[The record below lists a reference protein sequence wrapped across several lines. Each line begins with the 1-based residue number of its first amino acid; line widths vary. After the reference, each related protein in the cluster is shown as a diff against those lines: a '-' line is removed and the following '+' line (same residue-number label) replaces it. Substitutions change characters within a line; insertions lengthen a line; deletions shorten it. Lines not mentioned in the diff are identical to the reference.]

1 MSMRWLYTLQQAWR
15 YRFRLR
21 DIAKLSHCQATLD
34 LTPAYL
40 QTHHIQVLILDFD
53 GVLAPHGEIQ
63 PLPEIVAWLKQCLTI
78 RPDMMVFILS
88 NKPNPEREHYFRQMF
103 PAFYFVKNVRKK
115 PYPDGILSILT
126 QTGRPATQTLMV
138 DDRLLT
144 GILAAQI
151 AGVHGFYVT
160 KCYHNWKKYPF
171 RELFFTFLRKL
182 EKIFYR

>member
-1 MSMRWLYTLQQAWR
+1 MRWFYTLQQAWQ
-15 YRFRLR
+15 YRFGLR
-21 DIAKLSHCQATLD
+21 EIAKHSLCQATLD

-40 QTHHIQVLILDFD
+40 HTHHIRILILDFD
-53 GVLAPHGEIQ
+53 GVLAPHGEVQ
-63 PLPEIVAWLKQCLTI
+63 ALPEIVTWLNHCLTAK
-78 RPDMMVFILS
+78 PDMMVFILS
-88 NKPNPEREHYFRQMF
+88 NKPHPEREHYFRQYF
-103 PAFYFVKNVRKK
+103 PTFHFVKNVRKK
-115 PYPDGILSILT
+115 PYPDGILSILN
-126 QTGRPATQTLMV
+126 QTGLSATEAIMV

-182 EKIFYR
+182 EKIFYI